1 LPQARDDVEATMIFP
16 KNFDLLHSGEE
27 EIRERSKKAIAG
39 SEALR
44 RHFCVVAES
53 MTLINHFAR
62 AYASDG
68 DDQRTVQLLGIRLFN
83 SSAGAVQSLMGG
95 YYQNAVMLERDLLEV
110 SFLLDYLHSN
120 TDRITEWRACGE
132 SERNKKFGA
141 LKIRTALDDRD
152 GFTERKRAGHYK
164 QLCEHGAHASYPG
177 FELLRPTPGA
187 DAHCGPYFAQ
197 RAIDTVSAELATV
210 CVMAA
215 TNFTMFFEAK
225 LIADWQTKLAFME
238 AQVAWFEHF
247 IGPFNRGQLDAMRQA
262 VARVKITAQSKR

>member
-1 LPQARDDVEATMIFP
+1 MIFP
-16 KNFDLLHSGEE
+16 KNFDLLHSGQE
-27 EIRERSKKAIAG
+27 EIRQRSKKAIAG

-68 DDQRTVQLLGIRLFN
+68 DDQRTVQLLGLRLFN

-120 TDRITEWRACGE
+120 TDRIAEWRGCGK

-152 GFTERKRAGHYK
+152 GFTERKRAGITSCCANTARTH
-164 QLCEHGAHASYPG
+164 PI
-177 FELLRPTPGA
+177 
-187 DAHCGPYFAQ
+187 
-197 RAIDTVSAELATV
+197 RALNCFVRHPVQT
-210 CVMAA
+210 
-215 TNFTMFFEAK
+215 
-225 LIADWQTKLAFME
+225 LIAGHTLRR
-238 AQVAWFEHF
+238 
-247 IGPFNRGQLDAMRQA
+247 GPLTPSRPSWPRC
-262 VARVKITAQSKR
+262 V